1 MKIRGALFIAT
12 LGLLVSLRAAEP
24 KFEFSG
30 VMTNEGKTRIALT
43 DKTSGATTWVEP
55 GEKYLG
61 YSIDRYDA
69 KEDAIFLKKDGS
81 ETRLSLIAAKT
92 PAAANTNVAAASA
105 TASATEA
112 AANAI
117 RANLRSLA
125 GAARRYQLERGATNV
140 TYADLVGPDKI
151 IRELK
156 PVAGE
161 SYANLAFGPTASALT
176 VSMTDGTL
184 VSVDIPAAPVTPNT
198 SAVASQ
204 PTTPATPAPA
214 TGAAAS
220 QPATL
225 ATPTTV
231 AAVPP
236 APPPPSPTPAAAV
249 PSTPAP
255 AAIPS
260 EPAPVNSAYAQSESL
275 EATGRPAATPSSYT
289 TAANETWES
298 VAQKNGVTVDQ
309 LKQLNPSVISASS
322 LPEGRPLRIR

>member
-1 MKIRGALFIAT
+1 MKIREALFIAA

-30 VMTNEGKTRIALT
+30 VMTSDGKTRIALT

-92 PAAANTNVAAASA
+92 PTTANTSVAA
-105 TASATEA
+105 ASATEA

-125 GAARRYQLERGATNV
+125 LAARRYQLERGTTSV
-140 TYADLVGPDKI
+140 TYTDLVGPDKI

-161 SYANLAFGPTASALT
+161 NYANLAFGPTASALT
-176 VSMTDGTL
+176 VSMGDGTL
-184 VSVDIPAAPVTPNT
+184 VSVDIPPAPVAPAT

-204 PTTPATPAPA
+204 PAIPATAAPAP
-214 TGAAAS
+214 GAAAS
-220 QPATL
+220 QPATP

-236 APPPPSPTPAAAV
+236 APPPPSPTPSAIPSTPTPSAV
-249 PSTPAP
+249 PSEA
-255 AAIPS
+255 
-260 EPAPVNSAYAQSESL
+260 APVNSAYAQSESL
-275 EATGRPAATPSSYT
+275 EATGRPAAAPSSYT

-322 LPEGRPLRIR
+322 LPDGRPLRIR